1 MVFYLFIS
9 LKKIENFISILGI
22 FSKGIYRFAIV
33 KPIVQCFFETHGRL
47 LLCGGHSP
55 TVLTHMKLMLAL
67 FVTGI
72 VPVSRGSPILWKSR
86 ICQEDP
92 WLKLVDLLP
101 QSRLILIT
109 AIRWRKPA

>member
-72 VPVSRGSPILWKSR
+72 VPVSRGSPIL
-86 ICQEDP
+86 
-92 WLKLVDLLP
+92 
-101 QSRLILIT
+101 
-109 AIRWRKPA
+109 